1 MRCGCLVGV
10 QVLSDTQTITPS
22 IYRLDLEK
30 VKYFLVDKKAKV
42 NAGNAHEHVLAY
54 HAKQREQGLSKAK
67 SYKKKIGP
75 LTIGQYQV
83 VVCGTDSTG
92 SRQHAWKNLF
102 PEEIPGLDIRY
113 PNLAAFV
120 STGDTCYTISA
131 GQGQTLFEQFVDTA
145 FPLEIAKHI
154 MKPEMSATE
163 RREIAGAIYGQIQ
176 QYRTSQMIVSSQTL
190 GTVWRTLK
198 GEITE
203 EVKKRSDF
211 DAIFEPDKRSI
222 GIVAN
227 SSLTIRKSVSVD
239 KFVQL
244 LEWLVKLQGEKLT
257 PEQKEHFDFL
267 NGLKEISSRK
277 SKSLIN
283 DLEVELGN
291 QLFTAIN
298 SDGVAEF
305 DYSHRNFM
313 GYQDAQRYCFTTKKL
328 NDAGDW
334 DNEPPSATQVLAA
347 IKDAGEFDGCK
358 DGGDVLGVIGKTTF
372 VGEHE
377 DITFSTHGSVLDHLH
392 GEITYKDKKYF
403 LVDGKWYIA
412 QSAFIKRLAGDFK
425 SLLASEH
432 FTPDPALQ
440 LESYTSKFSKE
451 GEYNED
457 YIGKDGWLVGDR
469 VFVGNIEIA
478 DLIHFQKDKVY
489 IIHNKLGFGVTVR
502 DVCSQILLSMSIMN
516 RIKSSSDKV
525 LLGDYYERMIKHYY
539 SSGEKPSLT
548 KEQFIDRILKTSS
561 KNISYIIGYVN
572 DKPVA
577 ESTRSNIAKF
587 ESVKLCNTD
596 RRAFD
601 FELKIMHVPKK

>member
-1 MRCGCLVGV
+1 
-10 QVLSDTQTITPS
+10 LSDTQTITPS

-42 NAGNAHEHVLAY
+42 SAKNAHEHVLTY

-67 SYKKKIGP
+67 AYKKKIGP
-75 LTIGQYQV
+75 LTVGQYQV
-83 VVCGTDSTG
+83 IVYGTDSASG
-92 SRQHAWKNLF
+92 KSHAWKNLF
-102 PEEIPGLDIRY
+102 PEEISGLDIKY
-113 PNLAAFV
+113 PNLAAFI
-120 STGDTCYTISA
+120 STGDTCYAISA
-131 GQGQTLFEQFVDTA
+131 GQGQTLFEQFVDTG

-163 RREIAGAIYGQIQ
+163 QREIAGAIYGQIQ

-203 EVKKRSDF
+203 EVKARADF

-222 GIVAN
+222 GVVAN

-239 KFVQL
+239 KLVQL
-244 LEWLVKLQGEKLT
+244 LDWLVKLQGEELT
-257 PEQKEHFDFL
+257 PQQKEHFDFL

-277 SKSLIN
+277 NKSLIN
-283 DLEVELGN
+283 ELELELGG
-291 QLFTAIN
+291 QLLAALNDGTAV
-298 SDGVAEF
+298 DF
-305 DYSHRNFM
+305 DYSHKNFM
-313 GYQDAQRYCFTTKKL
+313 GYQDAKRYCFSTKKL
-328 NDAGDW
+328 EDADW
-334 DNEPPSATQVLAA
+334 DEPPSATQVLGAV
-347 IKDAGEFDGCK
+347 KDAGEFGGCK
-358 DGGDVLGVIGKTTF
+358 NGGDILEVIGKTTF
-372 VGEHE
+372 TGEHE

-392 GEITYKDKKYF
+392 GEVAHDGKKYF

-425 SLLASEH
+425 ALLASEH
-432 FTPDPALQ
+432 FAPDTKLQ
-440 LESYTSKFSKE
+440 LAAYTSKFSKE

-469 VFVGNIEIA
+469 VFVGNVEIA
-478 DLIHFQKDKVY
+478 DLIHFQKDKIY

-502 DVCSQILLSMSIMN
+502 DVCSQILLSMNIMN
-516 RIKSSSDKV
+516 RVKSSSDSA
-525 LLGDYYERMIKHYY
+525 LLGDYYDRIASRYY
-539 SSGEKPSLT
+539 SGKTLPLT
-548 KEQFIDRILKTSS
+548 KQQFIDRILKVGS
-561 KNISYIIGYVN
+561 KNISYVIGYVH

-577 ESTRSNIAKF
+577 ENTRSNIAKF
-587 ESVKLCNTD
+587 ESVKLCNAD

-601 FELKIMHVPKK
+601 FDLKIMHVPKK